1 MELFRKQDVKE
12 EGRVKRLF
20 SKRKKKRRARW
31 LKKIKVNFSTIGIKN
46 KNFNPKNL
54 EEFLRNLQSF
64 KKSLSNEKGTPIKVT
79 LTPWSDVIIWNNIL
93 KSRDLDF
100 FDQLML

>member
-1 MELFRKQDVKE
+1 
-12 EGRVKRLF
+12 
-20 SKRKKKRRARW
+20 
-31 LKKIKVNFSTIGIKN
+31 NFSTIGIKN
-46 KNFNPKNL
+46 KNFNPQNL